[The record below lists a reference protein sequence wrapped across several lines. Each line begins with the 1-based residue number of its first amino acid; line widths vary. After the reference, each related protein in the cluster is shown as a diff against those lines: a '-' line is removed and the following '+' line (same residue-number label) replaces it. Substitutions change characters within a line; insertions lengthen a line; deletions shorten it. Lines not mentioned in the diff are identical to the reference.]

1 MWGSPN
7 VLLQELDPSEMMHRW
22 PPVRLASAKMRG
34 LRDLLLADKLNSQ
47 AISLQL
53 TAQSQG
59 RGPAKGKKKKR

>member
-1 MWGSPN
+1 MRALEANS
-7 VLLQELDPSEMMHRW
+7 VYVQEMDPSEMMHRW

-53 TAQSQG
+53 TAQSQVSVPL
-59 RGPAKGKKKKR
+59 GPGVC